1 MQGLNII
8 LVCYFVNIIIINF
21 LLYYI
26 LNKCKK
32 YDDDIKYLKDISQS
46 IKRHDN
52 NNHKNI
58 EALLNNVLDRLD
70 NIEVRLNKI
79 ENRLDNIEVRL
90 NILEQ
95 KVDVLEVKVVKIE
108 KKVDVIEK
116 KVEIIENKVDV
127 LENDVD
133 NLKKKAKKT
142 KKIITKKNERQ
153 FT

>member
-32 YDDDIKYLKDISQS
+32 YNDDIKYLKDISQS

-95 KVDVLEVKVVKIE
+95 KVDILEVKVVKIE
-108 KKVDVIEK
+108 K
-116 KVEIIENKVDV
+116 KVDV

-133 NLKKKAKKT
+133 NLKKKVKKT

>member
-46 IKRHDN
+46 IKKHDN

-58 EALLNNVLDRLD
+58 EILLNNVLDRLD

-95 KVDVLEVKVVKIE
+95 KVDVLEVKVIKIE

-116 KVEIIENKVDV
+116 KVEIIEKKVDV

-133 NLKKKAKKT
+133 NLKKKVKKT

>member
-95 KVDVLEVKVVKIE
+95 KVDILEIKVVKIE
-108 KKVDVIEK
+108 K
-116 KVEIIENKVDV
+116 KVDV

-133 NLKKKAKKT
+133 NLKKKVKKT

>member
-95 KVDVLEVKVVKIE
+95 KVDVLEVKVIKIE

-116 KVEIIENKVDV
+116 KVEIIEEKVDV

-133 NLKKKAKKT
+133 NLKKKVKKT

>member
-46 IKRHDN
+46 IKKHDN

-95 KVDVLEVKVVKIE
+95 KVDVLEVKVIKIE

-116 KVEIIENKVDV
+116 KVEVIEKKVEV

-133 NLKKKAKKT
+133 NLKKKVKKT

>member
-32 YDDDIKYLKDISQS
+32 YNDDIKYLKDISQS
-46 IKRHDN
+46 IKKHDN

-95 KVDVLEVKVVKIE
+95 KVDVLEVKVIKIE

-116 KVEIIENKVDV
+116 KVEIIEKKVDV

-133 NLKKKAKKT
+133 NLKKKVKKT